1 MDDRARLDERY
12 LALCQR
18 LEELDSQVSE
28 LEELRDR
35 VAEAERRA
43 KNRSNKSSSD

>member
-18 LEELDSQVSE
+18 LEGLASQVSE
-28 LEELRDR
+28 LEKLRDR
-35 VAEAERRA
+35 VAEAERRISTEPIA
-43 KNRSNKSSSD
+43 ESS